1 MTVEPNWPSVDVV
14 IATRDRI
21 DLLKRAVRSVARQD
35 YPAEIRIIVVFDQS
49 PAVDD
54 LGPVADNRS
63 IAVTQND
70 RTPGLAGARNTGIL
84 AARADLVAFCDDD
97 DEWVEA
103 KLRTQVGLM
112 SDRHA
117 GACVT
122 GIRIRRE
129 HGLRDRIPVQESI
142 KIADL
147 ARSRVTGAH
156 PSTYLIR
163 RELLIHRVGLV
174 DEELPFG
181 YGEDYDLLIRLAR
194 ATTIAVA
201 RQPLVVVYWHP
212 NSYFAGRWE
221 AMAAGVG
228 YLLRKHPELRHSR
241 RGHAWIEGQQAF
253 AYAAAGR
260 GRLAAS
266 AAMRSLVRNPREP
279 RAVLALLVCARVLS
293 ARRVITALNK
303 RGRGI

>member
-1 MTVEPNWPSVDVV
+1 MRVDQGWPSVDVV
-14 IATRDRI
+14 IATRDRP
-21 DLLKRAVRSVARQD
+21 DLLKRAVRSVVNQD
-35 YPAEIRIIVVFDQS
+35 YPAQIRLIVVFDQS
-49 PAVDD
+49 PAFDD
-54 LGPVADNRS
+54 FGPRGDNRL
-63 IAVTQND
+63 IAVMQNG

-84 AARADLVAFCDDD
+84 AARSDLVAFCDDD

-103 KLRTQVGLM
+103 KLRTQVGVM
-112 SDRHA
+112 SA
-117 GACVT
+117 MQASACVT
-122 GIRIRRE
+122 GIRIRRGQE
-129 HGLRDRIPVQESI
+129 LRDRIPEQELI
-142 KIADL
+142 KITHL

-163 RELLIHRVGLV
+163 REVLIDRVGLV

-201 RQPLVVVYWHP
+201 RQPLVVVHWHP

-228 YLLRKHPELRHSR
+228 YLLRKHPELRRSR
-241 RGHAWIEGQQAF
+241 HGHAWIEGQQAF

-260 GRLAAS
+260 GWPAAG

-279 RAVLALLVCARVLS
+279 RAVLALLVCTRVLS

>member
-1 MTVEPNWPSVDVV
+1 MRVSPGWPSVDVV
-14 IATRDRI
+14 IATRDRL
-21 DLLKRAVRSVARQD
+21 DLLKRAVRSVLDQD

-54 LGPVADNRS
+54 LGPAGDNRL
-63 IAVTQND
+63 IAVMQNS

-84 AARADLVAFCDDD
+84 AARSDLVAFCDDD
-97 DEWVEA
+97 DEWVET
-103 KLRTQVGLM
+103 KLRTQVGVM
-112 SDRHA
+112 SDMNA
-117 GACVT
+117 GASVT
-122 GIRIRRE
+122 GIRIRRGQE
-129 HGLRDRIPVQESI
+129 LRDRIPDQESI
-142 KIADL
+142 KIGDL
-147 ARSRVTGAH
+147 AKSRVTGAH
-156 PSTYLIR
+156 PSTYLVR
-163 RELLIHRVGLV
+163 RKLLIDRVGLV

-194 ATTIAVA
+194 STTIAVA

-212 NSYFAGRWE
+212 NSYFTGRWE

-228 YLLRKHPELRHSR
+228 YLLRKHPELRRSR

-260 GRLAAS
+260 GWPAAS